1 MSNLFSP
8 SYCFFGKSGV
18 YLGMLKMK
26 LNKEEQEFIAE
37 NITKFDVVTG
47 ITVNEIEV
55 RVHGEHFGGVGSSAM
70 YRTNDIRA
78 IYAHTHAKCV
88 AAEKAVNEIR
98 NRDTLESDSAG
109 EHSKNEG
116 SKGTRVLTYEESM
129 ER

>member
-1 MSNLFSP
+1 MSYPLCYTLSMKEN
-8 SYCFFGKSGV
+8 
-18 YLGMLKMK
+18 MK

-55 RVHGEHFGGVGSSAM
+55 RIHGKHHGGVGSSAI
-70 YRTNDIRA
+70 YRTNDIKA
-78 IYAHTHAKCV
+78 IYAHTHAQCV
-88 AAEKAVNEIR
+88 EAQKKVAELR
-98 NRDTLESDSAG
+98 
-109 EHSKNEG
+109 G

>member
-1 MSNLFSP
+1 MSYPLCYTLSMKEN
-8 SYCFFGKSGV
+8 
-18 YLGMLKMK
+18 MK

-55 RVHGEHFGGVGSSAM
+55 RIHGEYHGGVGSSAI
-70 YRTNDIRA
+70 YRTNDIKA
-78 IYAHTHAKCV
+78 IYAHTHAQCV
-88 AAEKAVNEIR
+88 EAQKKVAELR
-98 NRDTLESDSAG
+98 
-109 EHSKNEG
+109 G

>member
-1 MSNLFSP
+1 MSNPLCYTVSM
-8 SYCFFGKSGV
+8 KEN
-18 YLGMLKMK
+18 MEMK

-55 RVHGEHFGGVGSSAM
+55 RVHGATLNAEGEETSVQSSAM
-70 YRTNDIRA
+70 YRTNDIKA

-88 AAEKAVNEIR
+88 EAEKAVNEIR
-98 NRDTLESDSAG
+98 NR
-109 EHSKNEG
+109 G
-116 SKGTRVLTYEESM
+116 SKGTRVLTREESM

>member
-1 MSNLFSP
+1 
-8 SYCFFGKSGV
+8 
-18 YLGMLKMK
+18 MLKMK
-26 LNKEEQEFIAE
+26 LNKEEQEFIKE

-55 RVHGEHFGGVGSSAM
+55 RIHGEHFGGVGSTAI
-70 YRTNDIRA
+70 YRTNDIKA

-88 AAEKAVNEIR
+88 EAEKAVNEIR
-98 NRDTLESDSAG
+98 NR
-109 EHSKNEG
+109 G

>member
-1 MSNLFSP
+1 MAFCVL
-8 SYCFFGKSGV
+8 

-26 LNKEEQEFIAE
+26 LNKEEQEFIAK

-70 YRTNDIRA
+70 YRTNDIKA
-78 IYAHTHAKCV
+78 IYAHTHAQCV
-88 AAEKAVNEIR
+88 EAEKAVNEIR
-98 NRDTLESDSAG
+98 NR
-109 EHSKNEG
+109 G
-116 SKGTRVLTYEESM
+116 SKGTKVLTHAERM